1 MRTVRRVIG
10 LVAATAASAGA
21 QISKAPEAMKLPR
34 ESGTKACT
42 MVERVLMMQVV
53 DASGAAIA
61 DAKITVRNLRT
72 RSIVERAEA
81 MGDGA
86 YRIADDGDAT
96 SVRRAGDPFDVLF
109 TYGTRMR
116 HVRVRIGTDTEGC
129 HVRFITVPRKVVL

>member
-10 LVAATAASAGA
+10 LVAATAAAAGA
-21 QISKAPEAMKLPR
+21 QASTPPQAMKLPL
-34 ESGTKACT
+34 ESGTQTCT

-53 DASGAAIA
+53 AANGTPIA

-72 RSIVERAEA
+72 RAIVEHAEA
-81 MGDGA
+81 MGGGD
-86 YRIADDGDAT
+86 YRILDDG
-96 SVRRAGDPFDVLF
+96 SVKSLRRSGDPFDVLF

-116 HVRVRIGTDTEGC
+116 HVRVHIGTDRDGC